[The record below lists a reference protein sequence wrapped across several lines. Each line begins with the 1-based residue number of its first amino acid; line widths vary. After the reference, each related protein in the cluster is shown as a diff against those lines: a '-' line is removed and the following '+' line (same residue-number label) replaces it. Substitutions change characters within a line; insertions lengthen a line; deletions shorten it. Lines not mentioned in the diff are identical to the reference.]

1 MLNASV
7 RAIATGLP
15 AAFLD
20 RRRMLLGLAA
30 ASSAAAAPVAL
41 AASAPAEDANLLR
54 LGGETAAL
62 AEAYRKAEAGRAA
75 IVAEW
80 APQWPAVP
88 QELQTRNESGEVAYD
103 LEGLWPEQYGRYKT
117 AAHLRQW
124 AADYRVPR
132 KFRKGTSARTI
143 AENAR
148 RRENLAQEAEANAV
162 LSEKYCAER
171 VRIREASGIMAARA
185 KQREARTAL
194 IGHAA
199 SIMEIDPNTMA
210 GVIIQAEALEA
221 LSIVPPFQR
230 ASDFSLKALRDLP
243 VWGERL
249 AGSIL
254 RIASAAA

>member
-15 AAFLD
+15 AAIFD

-30 ASSAAAAPVAL
+30 ASTAAAAPIAL
-41 AASAPAEDANLLR
+41 AASAPGESATLLR
-54 LGGETAAL
+54 LGGETAAV
-62 AEAYRKAEAGRAA
+62 AEAYRNAEAARAA

-80 APQWPAVP
+80 EPQWPAIP

-103 LEGLWPEQYGRYKT
+103 LEGLWPKEYARYKT

-143 AENAR
+143 ADNAR
-148 RRENLAQEAEANAV
+148 WMENLARQAEANAN

-171 VRIREASGIMAARA
+171 VRIREASGIMPARA
-185 KQREARTAL
+185 KERAARTAF
-194 IGHAA
+194 IGHVS
-199 SIMEIDPNTMA
+199 SIMEIDPITMA
-210 GVIIQAEALEA
+210 GVIVQAEALDAFSTVPA
-221 LSIVPPFQR
+221 LQR
-230 ASDFSLKALRDLP
+230 SGDFSLRALKELP
-243 VWGERL
+243 AWGERL
-249 AGSIL
+249 AGAIL
-254 RIASAAA
+254 RIASVAA